1 MMDPKQRDKCLKE
14 VSLLESLRHPNIIN
28 YLDSFIEENEL
39 LIAIEW
45 AEKGDLKRVIKRAQA
60 DELPIEEVKVWEY
73 MYQIASA
80 LKHMQ
85 EKRIMHRDLKPAN
98 IFITAEGTLKLGDL
112 GLGRFLSS
120 QTIEAFSRVGTPLY
134 MSPEVLKGSGYD
146 WKSDVWSLGC
156 VVYELACLRSPFRKD
171 EVKMSL
177 YDLFQTI
184 SKGEYPPV
192 GDRYSEELRTIVNSM
207 IQVDQEKRLD
217 IDQVV
222 ELCQIQLK
230 SLAQKKP
237 RVDICLIM
245 DDIQEKLK
253 LLDYENVFCRSYKH
267 PPVSRVYFSH
277 FIDSNE
283 QMCYFYDLA
292 YWLMSLNKNKSPG
305 LRPYTPLLSF
315 SSLGDAEEI
324 AKHILADVRAFGIK
338 AADSIMPVNIK
349 QGHGEGVCIIIN
361 DLLNREL
368 VRQDYKFL
376 MPEVVEAGVNVY
388 KNSESPAEVYEE
400 IDFELSEDRI
410 WKAEGEG
417 GGGGEG
423 EGEEVG
429 YEVEN
434 MPKSSS
440 TDVSEMVF
448 MEKEEE
454 RKDGIME
461 SSIDPAEWAS
471 EAKRVAGK
479 LFFSPDS
486 AENTPIARVMQI
498 KKICSKIKSYLDDKT
513 IERFLEKKSEVVGQ
527 ELERIVSAEKKIQKL
542 CEAEIVSLRGMAD
555 KRVRALKHLTETRDH
570 VTTQCEVYEEIQSKL
585 EALNREIDERGSD
598 MKSNQPLHKIRS
610 ALKVLR
616 DDVKVLLQKTALA
629 RARIDMHRTIN

>member
-222 ELCQIQLK
+222 ELCQIQLR
-230 SLAQKKP
+230 SITQKKP

-245 DDIQEKLK
+245 DDVQEKLK
-253 LLDYENVFCRSYKH
+253 LLDYENSFCRGFKKE
-267 PPVSRVYFSH
+267 PVSRVYFSQ
-277 FIDSNE
+277 FVGNE
-283 QMCYFYDLA
+283 QMAYFYELV
-292 YWLMSLNKNKSPG
+292 YWLMSLNKNKSTG
-305 LRPYTPLLSF
+305 IRPYTPILPF
-315 SSLGDAEEI
+315 SSLGDAEEV
-324 AKHILADVRAFGIK
+324 AKQILADVRAFGIK
-338 AADSIMPVNIK
+338 AADSILPANIK
-349 QGHGEGVCIIIN
+349 QGYGEGVCVIIN

-388 KNSESPAEVYEE
+388 KNSNTSGEVYEE
-400 IDFELSEDRI
+400 IDFELEEDRI
-410 WKAEGEG
+410 WKAEGE
-417 GGGGEG
+417 EDA
-423 EGEEVG
+423 G

-440 TDVSEMVF
+440 TGVSEMVF
-448 MEKEEE
+448 IEKDEE

-461 SSIDPAEWAS
+461 STIDPVEWAS
-471 EAKRVAGK
+471 EAKRVASK

-486 AENTPIARVMQI
+486 AENTPMTRISQI
-498 KKICSKIKSYLDDKT
+498 MNICSKIKGNLSDKS
-513 IERFLEKKSEVVGQ
+513 IERFLEKKSEVVRQ
-527 ELERIVSAEKKIQKL
+527 ELERIGGAEKKIQKL
-542 CEAEIVSLRGMAD
+542 CETEIVSLRKIAD
-555 KRVRALKHLTETRDH
+555 KRVNGLTRLTGTRDH
-570 VTTQCEVYEEIQSKL
+570 VTSQCEVYEEIQSKL
-585 EALNREIDERGSD
+585 EALNREIEERGSD
-598 MKSNQPLHKIRS
+598 LKSSHPLNKIRN

-616 DDVKVLLQKTALA
+616 DEVKVLLQKTALA
-629 RARIDMHRTIN
+629 RHKLDMYRTIN